1 VTDHDPAALSGALLA
16 RKGTAGAGG
25 FAPMALDPNERRAH
39 RFGWLGAWS
48 NRSLHRG
55 LSSSA
60 VVAIAIVV
68 GATASWVSAPSR
80 QPAPDPVAVAGP
92 SVPGDASWTQ
102 IEPEPEASAW
112 RSDHLLAAA
121 GDANGH
127 LDATTTTE
135 LPPNEPPVMASLA
148 PEPPVAVSG
157 KPIAVE
163 PLTSTVPSEKVP
175 AAATNGR
182 PPVKSN
188 ADPAALV
195 YRVQLHTLGSRT
207 AVDREWV
214 RLRRQHADLLADK
227 QLVVDRLDRSNGAAK
242 YRLQLGN
249 LPNRSAAQQLCRA
262 FAQRGQKCFVVPT
275 S

>member
-1 VTDHDPAALSGALLA
+1 
-16 RKGTAGAGG
+16 
-25 FAPMALDPNERRAH
+25 MALDPNERQAH

-60 VVAIAIVV
+60 VVAIAIAV
-68 GATASWVSAPSR
+68 GATAGWVSAPSR
-80 QPAPDPVAVAGP
+80 PPAPDPAAVAGR
-92 SVPGDASWTQ
+92 SVPEDAPWTR
-102 IEPEPEASAW
+102 IEPEPDAPAW
-112 RSDHLLAAA
+112 RADHLLAAA

-127 LDATTTTE
+127 LDATIPTE
-135 LPPNEPPVMASLA
+135 PPPAPPNESPVMASLA

-157 KPIAVE
+157 KPIAIE

-182 PPVKSN
+182 SPVKSN
-188 ADPAALV
+188 ADPAASG

-227 QLVVDRLDRSNGAAK
+227 QLVVDRLDRSNGTAK

-249 LPNRSAAQQLCRA
+249 LANRSAAQQLCRA